1 MYGYRQSMK
10 KPKFLL
16 TLILLVVASFLAGA
30 YLESTAGILQDV
42 TAVTP
47 KIEESLKSFVRERV
61 IFKLNTR
68 AENSAD
74 RPVMSG
80 CTVLAGMI
88 RGP

>member
-16 TLILLVVASFLAGA
+16 TLILLVLASFLAGA
-30 YLESTAGILQDV
+30 YLEKTAGILQDI
-42 TAVTP
+42 TASAP
-47 KIEESLKSFVRERV
+47 ALEESLKTFVRERV

-68 AENSAD
+68 AENAGT
-74 RPVMSG
+74 PVMSG
-80 CTVLAGMI
+80 FPGVAKMI